1 MKQVDLRKYAEL
13 AVRVGVNL
21 QPGQNLVIG
30 FGIRQVLPEH
40 IEFARVLTEVAYEA
54 GAKFVQIDWGDEHW
68 LRQTIQH
75 GSLETLEARAKWQ
88 ASWVQ
93 KLADEGAAYIAIPSP
108 DPNLYAGVPLD
119 RVNEATRSVASSF
132 QAFNKRRTNDE
143 YAWTLVSAPT
153 QAWADQVYPELPT
166 DKRIEAM
173 WHDILKCARASG
185 ENPVADWKEHLA
197 TLSERSAWLN
207 SLNIR
212 KLHYQSEG
220 TDLTI
225 EFSDKHYW
233 TSAGHDTPQGVT
245 FVANIPTEEV
255 YSVPL
260 KNGINGTVTSKM
272 PLNHNG
278 SIIDGIQLTFES
290 GRIVKYSAHKGQDA
304 LAHIIESDEGS
315 HFLGEVALVPV
326 KSPISEMGRLF
337 YNTLYDENA
346 SCHLAIGEAY
356 PLIEGGHDLPRS
368 EWEKSGLNESI
379 VHVDFMIG
387 STDLNITAVT
397 STGEEVAIFRQGNWA

>member
-1 MKQVDLRKYAEL
+1 MKHEDLRKYAEL
-13 AVRVGVNL
+13 AIRVGVNL

-30 FGIRQVLPEH
+30 YGIRQVLPEH

-75 GSLETLEARAKWQ
+75 GSLETLEARAKLQ
-88 ASWVQ
+88 AAWVQ
-93 KLADEGAAYIAIPSP
+93 QLADEGAAYLAIPSP
-108 DPNLYAGVPLD
+108 DPNLYAGVDLD
-119 RVNEATRSVASSF
+119 RVNHATRSVASVF
-132 QAFNKRRTNDE
+132 QAFNQRRTNDD
-143 YAWTLVSAPT
+143 YAWTLLSAPT
-153 QAWADQVYPELPT
+153 QAWADQVYPELPAEA
-166 DKRIEAM
+166 RIEAM
-173 WHDILKCARASG
+173 WKDLLHCARATG
-185 ENPVADWKEHLA
+185 ENPVADWQAHLEN
-197 TLSERSAWLN
+197 LSTRSAWLN

-220 TDLTI
+220 TDLTL
-225 EFSDKHYW
+225 EFSPTHYW

-260 KNGINGTVTSKM
+260 KHGVNGTVTSKM

-278 SIIDGIQLTFES
+278 SIIEGIRLTFEQ
-290 GRIVKYSAHKGQDA
+290 GRIVSYSATKGQDA
-304 LAHIIESDEGS
+304 LTHIIESDEGS

-346 SCHLAIGEAY
+346 SCHLAIGGAY
-356 PLIEGGHDLPRS
+356 PLLEGGRNLPRS
-368 EWEKSGLNESI
+368 EWEKHGLNESI
-379 VHVDFMIG
+379 MHVDFMIG
-387 STDLNITAVT
+387 SADLTITAET
-397 STGEEVAIFRQGNWA
+397 STGEQVAIFKNGNWA